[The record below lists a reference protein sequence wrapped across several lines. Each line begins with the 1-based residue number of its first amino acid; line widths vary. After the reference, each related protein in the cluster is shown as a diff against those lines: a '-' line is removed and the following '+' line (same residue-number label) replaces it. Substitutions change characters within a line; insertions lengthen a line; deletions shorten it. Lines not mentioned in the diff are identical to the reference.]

1 MRKGWKI
8 FWIVCAVLAAV
19 GLFSAVAGTA
29 LGGLTILRTG
39 NQAERLVSWL
49 DRLGI
54 DGKTEFSG
62 SVEDPKDLP
71 DIIEEEINGGAYS
84 VGDADGVTV
93 IDYEGVD
100 RISLDADGIG
110 ISVKPYDGECVR
122 VDTSRLREDLQGE
135 IQISQDGGELDVEL
149 KRQNWGTEDSGM
161 LYINVPQGSRF
172 REISAEV
179 GAGLLEMEG
188 IETEEMS
195 LDVGAG
201 QISAGSFYAEKLEAD
216 CGAGQIVLDG
226 ETVSEAKLSCDL
238 GEIRYTAAGQMETYD
253 YEVSCSAGEIV
264 IGSESYS
271 GINNKIDIDN
281 GSGSRIEADCKMG
294 RIEISFQ

>member
-110 ISVKPYDGECVR
+110 ISVKPYDGEYVR